1 MGTDTEITSEINAIG
16 EILASMSEMKDI
28 RVAVDEIGGQ
38 IIAAEDDCV
47 LVSCKDAVD
56 ASRRV
61 KGSLA
66 NAVVGKLDN
75 QTIFLRRVRK

>member
-1 MGTDTEITSEINAIG
+1 MGNNFEITSEINAIG
-16 EILASMSEMKDI
+16 EILSSMSDMKDI
-28 RVAVDEIGGQ
+28 RAAVNAIGGQ
-38 IIAAEDDCV
+38 IIAAENDCI
-47 LVSCKDAVD
+47 LVACRDATD

-61 KGSLA
+61 KGSLV

>member
-1 MGTDTEITSEINAIG
+1 MANNNEITSEINAIG
-16 EILASMSEMKDI
+16 KMLASMSDMADI
-28 RVAVDEIGGQ
+28 RDAVNEVGGQ

-47 LVSCKDAVD
+47 LVSCKDAAE

>member
-1 MGTDTEITSEINAIG
+1 MDNNTEITSEINAIG
-16 EILASMSEMKDI
+16 EILASMSDMKDI
-28 RVAVDEIGGQ
+28 RATVDEIGGQ
-38 IIAAEDDCV
+38 IIAAENDCV
-47 LVSCKDAVD
+47 LVACRDAAD

>member
-1 MGTDTEITSEINAIG
+1 MGNKSEITSEINAIG

-28 RVAVDEIGGQ
+28 RAAVNEIGGQ
-38 IIAAEDDCV
+38 IIAAENDCV
-47 LVSCKDAVD
+47 LVACNDASE